1 MTNRTDITKNNFFA
15 WSLYTAYRNPVTI
28 GNWVAA
34 AWPGQ
39 AITNAQDMQRDIDFR
54 IDMFIEALKVAIAST
69 ANCNNWVRYFVV
81 PEFYFHS
88 AHGPYPGLTI
98 DDQSAFEYLMSQF
111 AKRLKDTLLDSS
123 DAGSDWVICT
133 GGVLTTHVTDIAHFL
148 TGAEVQKRLTTL
160 NAAYTRATHQNAV
173 PVLTSHIGLMRL
185 KSLGAEPQPST
196 HYDEFNALVNA
207 YRQNPLCT
215 VRNRA
220 GIFVYNGGSTGEI
233 LRYSIE
239 KQAESTVDLT
249 LGVLQNGEI
258 DTGGQITE
266 WLANYPPVSII
277 NGDNQGT
284 GTGIYRKPGAR
295 MPIVSDDKNVELGVE
310 ICLDHRLQRLRR
322 TVDMTG
328 NSPLD
333 IQLVPSGGMQLLN
346 YSIAG
351 GSSGAIFNAD
361 GCDYIL
367 DQYNSDGQPVITKNG
382 EASSGTTKQV
392 ITGVYTASA
401 QTRSEGADGTPY
413 FSHSQLA
420 YRTTD
425 AGPSGY
431 VNPESTENPGGVTYT
446 GDASSPANQY
456 LDLYNEP
463 VVQAVT
469 SSSQQVDDY
478 FTAGLGE
485 VHQYS
490 LPI

>member
-1 MTNRTDITKNNFFA
+1 MTNRTDITRNNFFA
-15 WSLYTAYRNPVTI
+15 WSLYTAYRNPMTI

-34 AWPGQ
+34 EWPGKPI
-39 AITNAQDMQRDIDFR
+39 ANAQDMQLDIDFR
-54 IDMFIEALKVAIAST
+54 IDMLIEALNIAIAGT
-69 ANCNNWVRYFVV
+69 ANCNGWVRYFVV
-81 PEFYFHS
+81 PEFFFHS

-98 DDQSAFEYLMSQF
+98 NNQSAFEYMTNQLTTRI
-111 AKRLKDTLLDSS
+111 KETLTHSPDSNR
-123 DAGSDWVICT
+123 DWVICT
-133 GGVLTTHVTDIAHFL
+133 GGVLTTHVTDIKHFL
-148 TGAEVQKRLTTL
+148 AGAEVQHRLTTL
-160 NAAYTRATHQNAV
+160 NAAYAHAVQRNAV
-173 PVLTSHIGLMRL
+173 SKPTSHIGLMRL
-185 KSLGAEPQPST
+185 KSFEATTQNNT
-196 HYDEFNALVNA
+196 QFDELNALVNQ
-207 YRQNPLCT
+207 YRQDPLCT

-220 GIFVYNGGSTGEI
+220 GILVYNGNSTGDI
-233 LRYSIE
+233 IRYSVE
-239 KQAESTVDLT
+239 KQSESTVDLT
-249 LGVLQNGEI
+249 LGVLQNGKI

-284 GTGIYRKPGAR
+284 GTGLYRNPGAR
-295 MPIVSDDKNVELGVE
+295 MPIVSYHQNVELGAE

-322 TVDMTG
+322 TVNMTG

-333 IQLVPSGGMQLLN
+333 IQLVPSGGMQLLD
-346 YSIAG
+346 YSIAS

-367 DQYNSDGQPVITKNG
+367 DQYNSDGKPVITNKG
-382 EASSGTTKQV
+382 KPSSGTTKQV

-401 QTRSEGADGTPY
+401 QTRSEGSDDTPY

-425 AGPSGY
+425 AGPSDY
-431 VNPESTENPGGVTYT
+431 INPESTDNPGGMTYT
-446 GDASSPANQY
+446 GDSSHPANPY
-456 LDLYNEP
+456 LDLYNSP
-463 VVQAVT
+463 VVYVVT
-469 SSSQQVDDY
+469 SSNHDVDDY

>member
-54 IDMFIEALKVAIAST
+54 IDMFVEALKVAIACT

-98 DDQSAFEYLMSQF
+98 DDRSAFEYLMSQL
-111 AKRLKDTLLDSS
+111 AKRLKDTLVDSS

-133 GGVLTTHVTDIAHFL
+133 GSVLTTHVTDIAHFL
-148 TGAEVQKRLTTL
+148 TGAEVQRRLTTL
-160 NAAYTRATHQNAV
+160 NAAYTRATQQNAV
-173 PVLTSHIGLMRL
+173 PVLTSHIGLVRL
-185 KSLGAEPQPST
+185 KSLRTEPQPRT

-207 YRQNPLCT
+207 YRQDPLCT

-249 LGVLQNGEI
+249 LGVLQNGKI

-295 MPIVSDDKNVELGVE
+295 MPIVSYRKNVELGAE

-346 YSIAG
+346 YGIAG

-446 GDASSPANQY
+446 GDVSSPANQY

-469 SSSQQVDDY
+469 SSSEQVDDY

>member
-1 MTNRTDITKNNFFA
+1 MESKRDEQNRYYK
-15 WSLYTAYRNPVTI
+15 
-28 GNWVAA
+28 
-34 AWPGQ
+34 
-39 AITNAQDMQRDIDFR
+39 
-54 IDMFIEALKVAIAST
+54 
-69 ANCNNWVRYFVV
+69 
-81 PEFYFHS
+81 
-88 AHGPYPGLTI
+88 
-98 DDQSAFEYLMSQF
+98 
-111 AKRLKDTLLDSS
+111 
-123 DAGSDWVICT
+123 
-133 GGVLTTHVTDIAHFL
+133 
-148 TGAEVQKRLTTL
+148 
-160 NAAYTRATHQNAV
+160 
-173 PVLTSHIGLMRL
+173 
-185 KSLGAEPQPST
+185 
-196 HYDEFNALVNA
+196 LVNA
-207 YRQNPLCT
+207 YRQDPLCT
-215 VRNRA
+215 VRNHA
-220 GIFVYNGGSTGEI
+220 GIFIYNGGSAGEI

-249 LGVLQNGEI
+249 LGILQNGEI
-258 DTGGQITE
+258 ETGGQITE
-266 WLANYPPVSII
+266 WIANYPPVSII

-295 MPIVSDDKNVELGVE
+295 MPLVSYSQNVELGAE

-322 TVDMTG
+322 TVNMAG

-333 IQLVPSGGMQLLN
+333 IQIVSSGGMQLLD
-346 YSIAG
+346 YGIAC

-367 DQYNSDGQPVITKNG
+367 DQYNNDGRPVISKNG
-382 EASSGTTKQV
+382 EASSGITKQV

-425 AGPSGY
+425 TGPSGY
-431 VNPESTENPGGVTYT
+431 VNPESIENPGGITFT
-446 GDASSPANQY
+446 GDVSNPVNQY

-469 SSSQQVDDY
+469 SSNQEVDDY

-485 VHQYS
+485 IHRYS